1 MYTSAGYVPAQ
12 ISSQRPARTRLT
24 QSALIRVTGP
34 DSERFLQ
41 GQLTC
46 DVRTLGDDNWAAG
59 ACCTAKG
66 RMVAN
71 FLIVRTEDG
80 FVLRLPAVQAE
91 RLIAHLKKYMVFF
104 KAQMT
109 VADDLY
115 VIGELGSDNTA
126 RSLTRVPE
134 LCLNHSDGR
143 REYWVSASAAENL
156 LSADQCT
163 EADWYEREL
172 RSGWV
177 WVIPETTEA
186 WVPQHIGWQHLE
198 GISFS
203 KGCYTGQEIVARLQ
217 YLGKSKQNLYLVE
230 SSTPLPAV
238 MTSLSIDGRD
248 CGELAAVTG
257 KLGLAVISSED
268 TQLQATCQDQSV
280 VLSRLFYTEENS

>member
-1 MYTSAGYVPAQ
+1 MYTSAGYVPAE
-12 ISSQRPARTRLT
+12 ISVNRPARTRLT

-80 FVLRLPAVQAE
+80 FLLRLPAVQAE
-91 RLIAHLKKYMVFF
+91 RLITHLKKYMVFF
-104 KAQMT
+104 KAQMAL
-109 VADDLY
+109 ADDLC
-115 VIGELGSDNTA
+115 VVGETGTDSTS
-126 RSLTRVPE
+126 RSLTHAPE
-134 LCLNHSDGR
+134 LCLHHSDGR
-143 REYWVSASAAENL
+143 REYWVTTTAAESL
-156 LSADQCT
+156 LGADQCT
-163 EADWYEREL
+163 EAEWHEREL

-177 WVIPETTEA
+177 WVIPESTEA
-186 WVPQHIGWQHLE
+186 WVPQHIGWQYLE

-217 YLGKSKQNLYLVE
+217 YQGKSKQNLYLVE
-230 SSTPLPAV
+230 SSTPLPAI
-238 MTSLSIDGRD
+238 MTAISIAGRD
-248 CGELAAVTG
+248 CGELAAVVGNT
-257 KLGLAVISSED
+257 GLAVVSAED
-268 TQLQATCQDQSV
+268 EQLQASCQDQSV
-280 VLSRLFYTEENS
+280 VLSRLFYTEDNS